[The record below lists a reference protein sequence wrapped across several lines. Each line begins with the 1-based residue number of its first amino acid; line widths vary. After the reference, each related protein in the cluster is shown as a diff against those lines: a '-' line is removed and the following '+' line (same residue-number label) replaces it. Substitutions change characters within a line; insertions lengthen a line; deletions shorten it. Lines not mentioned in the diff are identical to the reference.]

1 VAIGSCCSSRSLG
14 DDWADATLSCHLA
27 IGFRI
32 IALVGDR
39 SSWIDVR
46 PKIEEH
52 FKVAAVAGFAA
63 SQMEG
68 DWITNEIGLE
78 VDFRREAAP

>member
-1 VAIGSCCSSRSLG
+1 LENIWQYLRGNWLSNRVFDTYDAII
-14 DDWADATLSCHLA
+14 D
-27 IGFRI
+27 
-32 IALVGDR
+32 
-39 SSWIDVR
+39 SWIDVR

-52 FKVAAVAGFAA
+52 FKVAAVAGFAPG
-63 SQMEG
+63 QMEG